1 MITRGMNH
9 IHKPKKLYFATKHP
23 LADSLTSTNVR
34 EALKGHHRR
43 HAMSEEFNALVKHG
57 IWELIPPSPHIHP
70 VGCKWVFRSKRHPN
84 GSIAT
89 YKARLVAEGFHQTI
103 WD

>member
-1 MITRGMNH
+1 MNH
-9 IHKPKKLYFATKHP
+9 IHKSKKLYIATKHP
-23 LADSLTSTNVR
+23 LPDSLILTNMR
-34 EALKGHHRR
+34 EALKSHHWR

-57 IWELIPPSPHIHP
+57 IWELISPSPHIHP
-70 VGCKWVFRSKRHPN
+70 IGCKWVFKIKRHPN

-89 YKARLVAEGFHQTI
+89 YKVRLVAKGFHQTI